1 MSIVAT
7 RYGPFRIIDTDS
19 VISRSLREYGEWAQK
34 EIDCIL
40 HFIKSG
46 DRVAD
51 VGAFIGTHSRAF
63 SSAVGCEGR
72 VYAFEPRKEIVE
84 ILLENTTFCIIE
96 NITIFQYALGREHHD
111 LEIFTVPERR
121 ENNYGGF
128 SLKVVHGSGEA
139 FNRIQ
144 LVTLDE
150 LNIDH
155 LDVIK
160 IDVEGMESDVLL
172 GAEAIIARDRPIVF
186 AEVNSLQ
193 SGLPL
198 LHWCEHHQYVMF
210 CALHPAYN
218 PQNFAVNPVNFFLD
232 AIEIN
237 ALLMPGEKWNSHA
250 DWIRAQCMAPAHSP
264 DDLVLI
270 LLHKP
275 QYVGEV
281 LKNSNSAAVL
291 RTDFLEQH
299 IDERLAEL
307 HGLRQLLTATENAK
321 EVAEHLAY
329 ERLAELQILHRKLA
343 DRQNRGWRRLAGLWE
358 WTVSIAGRKAP

>member
-1 MSIVAT
+1 MVRFGSLIPIQSFLVRFVNTASGRRKRLIAYCTLSNLAT
-7 RYGPFRIIDTDS
+7 G
-19 VISRSLREYGEWAQK
+19 
-34 EIDCIL
+34 
-40 HFIKSG
+40 
-46 DRVAD
+46 VAD
-51 VGAFIGTHSRAF
+51 VGAFIGTDSRVF
-63 SSAVGCEGR
+63 ESAVGCEGR

-198 LHWCEHHQYVMF
+198 L
-210 CALHPAYN
+210 N
-218 PQNFAVNPVNFFLD
+218 
-232 AIEIN
+232 
-237 ALLMPGEKWNSHA
+237 
-250 DWIRAQCMAPAHSP
+250 
-264 DDLVLI
+264 
-270 LLHKP
+270 
-275 QYVGEV
+275 
-281 LKNSNSAAVL
+281 
-291 RTDFLEQH
+291 
-299 IDERLAEL
+299 RL
-307 HGLRQLLTATENAK
+307 
-321 EVAEHLAY
+321 
-329 ERLAELQILHRKLA
+329 
-343 DRQNRGWRRLAGLWE
+343 
-358 WTVSIAGRKAP
+358 